1 MKRFNFG
8 KIKEFRESAGL
19 TQEGL
24 AIAMSTMDNRV
35 HVQQVSEWE
44 RSVNG
49 GLTVKSL
56 TKLCE
61 ALNKTADDFFVDN

>member
-1 MKRFNFG
+1 MKQFDFG
-8 KIKEFRESAGL
+8 KIKEFREAANL
-19 TQEGL
+19 TQEAL
-24 AIAMSTMDNRV
+24 AISMSTPENRV

-44 RSVNG
+44 RSTNG

-61 ALNKTADDFFVDN
+61 ALNKTADDFFVEN